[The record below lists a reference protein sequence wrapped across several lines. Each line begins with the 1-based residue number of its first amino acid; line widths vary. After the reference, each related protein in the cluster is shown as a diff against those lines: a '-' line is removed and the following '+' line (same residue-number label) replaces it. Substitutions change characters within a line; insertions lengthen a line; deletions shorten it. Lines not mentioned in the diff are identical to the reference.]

1 MMFLFLLALSAL
13 SVSAVAGWFSI
24 VGLMAIFPAA
34 AIPILT
40 MGAVLEVAKLVTAS
54 WLYRNWNTAATL
66 LKSYFT
72 VAVVVLSIIT
82 SIGIF
87 GFLSKA
93 HIEQTV
99 NVGGSNELQIEAL
112 ERRIAYQQKII
123 KDAETVLD
131 QLDQA
136 VTTLIQYDRIRG
148 PQGSIAV
155 RESQKEERASL
166 NQQVIAAYST
176 IEDIQTELMPLQKEY
191 LSLQAEVGPL
201 KYIAELIYGNEAE
214 DHFDSAVR
222 WIIMLIVLVFDPL
235 AILLVIS
242 ANMTFMQRRGE
253 SISFVESKDLT
264 QDTPDYGME
273 MTETD
278 EVELSTAEV
287 DQFRRLDKG
296 LRKKLGWL
304 IDKGTSDG

>member
-1 MMFLFLLALSAL
+1 
-13 SVSAVAGWFSI
+13 
-24 VGLMAIFPAA
+24 
-34 AIPILT
+34 
-40 MGAVLEVAKLVTAS
+40 
-54 WLYRNWNTAATL
+54 
-66 LKSYFT
+66 
-72 VAVVVLSIIT
+72 
-82 SIGIF
+82 
-87 GFLSKA
+87 
-93 HIEQTV
+93 V